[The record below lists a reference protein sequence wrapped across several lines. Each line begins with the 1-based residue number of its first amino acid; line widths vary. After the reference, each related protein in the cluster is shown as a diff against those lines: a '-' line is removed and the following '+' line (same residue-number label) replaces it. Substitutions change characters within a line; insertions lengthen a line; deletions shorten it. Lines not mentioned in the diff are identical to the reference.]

1 VVYIDSRQAIADFKK
16 KMETLEERCNSP
28 QLPTIEEHDDCTDDD
43 LETKPKGGHGGAPK
57 ESPPG
62 PGSKSDSS
70 PPNKHEGVHDN
81 MAAELYEQDLLGFE
95 EINEPELEAFHREQF
110 LTAFA
115 NALRY
120 ETGEECSVPIW
131 ARATHTECREANEEK
146 GGSRTPTSAV

>member
-1 VVYIDSRQAIADFKK
+1 
-16 KMETLEERCNSP
+16 METVEERCNSL

-43 LETKPKGGHGGAPK
+43 LETKPKGGHGVAPK